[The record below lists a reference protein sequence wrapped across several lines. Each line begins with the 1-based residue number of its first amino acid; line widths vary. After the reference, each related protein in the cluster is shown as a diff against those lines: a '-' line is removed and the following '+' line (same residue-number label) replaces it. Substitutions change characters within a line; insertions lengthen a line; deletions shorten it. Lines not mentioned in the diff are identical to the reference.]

1 MNELADI
8 PNLQGRRVTLR
19 SLEKEDF
26 IQWQEVRL
34 QNHEW
39 LTKWEPLRSPGQ
51 KDPAKDINAFEARC
65 RSRQRESQLGTG
77 WGFGVF
83 TDGNFI
89 GEINLNNVT
98 RGAFQS
104 SHVGY
109 WIAQDKAG
117 NSYTP
122 EALVVLMR
130 FAFEE
135 LGLHRLQISIVP
147 RNLSSRRVVEKL
159 NLRCE
164 GLSEK
169 YLEIAGTWEDH
180 LRFAVTSEEWV
191 RRADDLIAEWIKP

>member
-1 MNELADI
+1 MTVLEDI
-8 PNLQGRRVTLR
+8 PNLQGHRIALR
-19 SLEKEDF
+19 SLKKEDF
-26 IQWQEVRL
+26 IHWQEVRQ
-34 QNHEW
+34 QNHDW

-51 KDPAKDINAFEARC
+51 KDPAKDINVFEARC

-77 WGFGVF
+77 WGFGIF
-83 TDGNFI
+83 IGDCFI

-109 WIAQDKAG
+109 WISEDKAG

-135 LGLHRLQISIVP
+135 LALHRLQISIVP
-147 RNLSSRRVVEKL
+147 RNLSSRRVMEKL

-169 YLEIAGTWEDH
+169 YLEIGGTWEDH

-191 RRADDLIAEWIKP
+191 RRADQLIEEWIKP

>member
-1 MNELADI
+1 MTVLEDI
-8 PNLQGRRVTLR
+8 PNLQGRRIALR
-19 SLEKEDF
+19 SLKKEDF
-26 IQWQEVRL
+26 IHWQEVRQ
-34 QNHEW
+34 QNHDW

-51 KDPAKDINAFEARC
+51 KAPAKDINVFEARC

-77 WGFGVF
+77 WGFGIF
-83 TDGNFI
+83 IGDCFI

-109 WIAQDKAG
+109 WISEDKAG

-135 LGLHRLQISIVP
+135 LALHRLQISIVP
-147 RNLSSRRVVEKL
+147 RNLSSRRVMEKL

-169 YLEIAGTWEDH
+169 YLEIGGTWEDH

-191 RRADDLIAEWIKP
+191 RRADQLIEEWIKP

>member
-1 MNELADI
+1 MTVLEDI
-8 PNLQGRRVTLR
+8 PNLQGRRIALR
-19 SLEKEDF
+19 SLKKEDF
-26 IQWQEVRL
+26 IHWQEVRQ
-34 QNHEW
+34 QNHDW

-51 KDPAKDINAFEARC
+51 KDPAKDINVFEARC

-77 WGFGVF
+77 WGFGIF
-83 TDGNFI
+83 IGDCFI

-109 WIAQDKAG
+109 WISEDKAG
-117 NSYTP
+117 NNYTP

-135 LGLHRLQISIVP
+135 LALHRLQISIVP
-147 RNLSSRRVVEKL
+147 RNISSRRVMEKL

-169 YLEIAGTWEDH
+169 YLEIGGTWEDH

-191 RRADDLIAEWIKP
+191 RRADQLTEEWIKP

>member
-1 MNELADI
+1 MTVLEHI
-8 PNLQGRRVTLR
+8 PNLQGHRITLR
-19 SLEKEDF
+19 SLKKDDF
-26 IQWQEVRL
+26 TQWQEVRQ
-34 QNHEW
+34 QNHDW

-51 KDPAKDINAFEARC
+51 KDPAKDINVFEARC

-77 WGFGVF
+77 WGFGIF
-83 TDGNFI
+83 IGDCFI

-109 WIAQDKAG
+109 WISEDKAG

-135 LGLHRLQISIVP
+135 LALHRLQISIVP
-147 RNLSSRRVVEKL
+147 SNLSSRRVMEKL

-169 YLEIAGTWEDH
+169 YLEIGGTWEDH

-191 RRADDLIAEWIKP
+191 RRADQLIEEWIKP

>member
-1 MNELADI
+1 MNESADI
-8 PNLQGRRVTLR
+8 PNLQGRRITLR
-19 SLEKEDF
+19 ALKNEDF
-26 IQWQEVRL
+26 IQWKEVRL
-34 QNHEW
+34 QNHDW
-39 LTKWEPLRSPGQ
+39 LTKWEPLRAPGQ
-51 KDPAKDINAFEARC
+51 TDPAKDLNAFEARC

-147 RNLSSRRVVEKL
+147 RNLPSRRVVEKL

-191 RRADDLIAEWIKP
+191 RRADQLVEEWIKP

>member
-1 MNELADI
+1 MTVLEDI
-8 PNLQGRRVTLR
+8 PNLQGRRIALR
-19 SLEKEDF
+19 SLKKEDF
-26 IQWQEVRL
+26 IHWQEVRQ
-34 QNHEW
+34 QNHDW

-51 KDPAKDINAFEARC
+51 KDPAKDINVFEARC

-77 WGFGVF
+77 WGFGIF
-83 TDGNFI
+83 IGDCFI

-109 WIAQDKAG
+109 WISEDKAG

-135 LGLHRLQISIVP
+135 LALHRLQISIVP
-147 RNLSSRRVVEKL
+147 RNLSSRRVMEKL

-169 YLEIAGTWEDH
+169 YLEIGGTWEDH

-191 RRADDLIAEWIKP
+191 RRADQLTEEWIKP

>member
-1 MNELADI
+1 MTVLEDI
-8 PNLQGRRVTLR
+8 PNLQGRRIALR
-19 SLEKEDF
+19 SLKKEDF
-26 IQWQEVRL
+26 IHWQEVRQ
-34 QNHEW
+34 QNHDW

-51 KDPAKDINAFEARC
+51 KDPAKDRNVFEARC

-77 WGFGVF
+77 WGFGIF
-83 TDGNFI
+83 IGDCFI

-109 WIAQDKAG
+109 WISEDKAG

-135 LGLHRLQISIVP
+135 LALHRLQISIVP
-147 RNLSSRRVVEKL
+147 RNLSSRRVMEKL

-169 YLEIAGTWEDH
+169 YLEIGGTWEDH

-191 RRADDLIAEWIKP
+191 RRADQLIEEWIKP